1 MEIVFD
7 TKQLLSLLKDFNTI
21 TNVRVGVYDCNFQEI
36 CAYPPHPSSFCKIIR
51 SKEKGLKLCKSCDR
65 HAFSHAKA
73 TQNIYIYKCHTGLT
87 EAVSPILD
95 QNITI
100 GYLMIGQMRSE
111 GNADEQWKN
120 LIKYFSNFDMDISH
134 LKSAFYKLNCVSEEK
149 ITAYAHI
156 LQACAISI
164 RYNNYIRVQDEDII
178 KKLDCYI
185 NKHINEH
192 LSLDILSKNLNIG
205 KTTLCTYAKK
215 HFGMSINTIIRK
227 RRIIKAKELL
237 QRTNKPIAV
246 IANEV
251 GIPDYNYFTKIFKSE
266 VGTTPTTYRKWLHSN
281 N

>member
-1 MEIVFD
+1 M
-7 TKQLLSLLKDFNTI
+7 LK
-21 TNVRVGVYDCNFQEI
+21 
-36 CAYPPHPSSFCKIIR
+36 PHK
-51 SKEKGLKLCKSCDR
+51 
-65 HAFSHAKA
+65 
-73 TQNIYIYKCHTGLT
+73 IYIYIYICHTGLT

-149 ITAYAHI
+149 IIAYTHI
-156 LQACAISI
+156 LQTCAISI

-178 KKLDCYI
+178 KRLDCYI
-185 NKHINEH
+185 NRHINER
-192 LSLDILSKNLNIG
+192 LSLDILSKNLNIS
-205 KTTLCTYAKK
+205 KTTLCSYAKK
-215 HFGMSINTIIRK
+215 RFGMSINTIIRK

-237 QRTNKPIAV
+237 QRTSKPIAT

-251 GIPDYNYFTKIFKSE
+251 GIPDYNYFTKVFKSE
-266 VGTTPTTYRKWLHSN
+266 IGTTPSTYRKWLHSN